1 MRLSLC
7 LIFGELAVIKKILK
21 ISFFV
26 ILLLASNF
34 VSFGFG
40 RLTKKNELYDKCMQY
55 HAALTKQDADFT
67 CTGIMSGTR
76 WDVEVLV
83 PGVHGDP
90 FEDVTKNVKKD
101 SR

>member
-1 MRLSLC
+1 MISGKLP
-7 LIFGELAVIKKILK
+7 VIKKILK
-21 ISFFV
+21 ISFLV

-55 HAALTKQDADFT
+55 HAALTKQDADFA

-90 FEDVTKNVKKD
+90 FEDVTKNLKKD
-101 SR
+101 FK